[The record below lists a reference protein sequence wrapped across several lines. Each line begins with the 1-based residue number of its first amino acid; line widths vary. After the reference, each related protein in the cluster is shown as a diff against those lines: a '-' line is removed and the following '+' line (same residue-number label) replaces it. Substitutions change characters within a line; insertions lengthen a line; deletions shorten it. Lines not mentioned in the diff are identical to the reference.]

1 MQRDS
6 GAHQCISTPIYWIDL
21 QDFIQMLNSQYG
33 TNTYYRLS
41 RIENPNQMNNF
52 IKKITDRL
60 LDLSFCPCHT
70 IANKMDMEAAIHWQ
84 SSRPHLDSPFS
95 LMIFEG
101 HMCIN
106 GQ

>member
-52 IKKITDRL
+52 IKK
-60 LDLSFCPCHT
+60 
-70 IANKMDMEAAIHWQ
+70 NHWQ
-84 SSRPHLDSPFS
+84 AAWPQLLPLPHHSQQN
-95 LMIFEG
+95 G
-101 HMCIN
+101 HGSCN
-106 GQ
+106 PLAEQ